1 MRASCDKPWRLARG
15 TRQQAARALSTPH
28 WMAHGHS
35 PLPTSFCFLV
45 PDPTCLAWFGA
56 NLMPVLPVKYSR
68 EPYLR
73 ADGHDCF
80 PTRVE
85 SGLVQ
90 MPPGRGEQGHAASQD
105 DKMTDGGL
113 DGSQV
118 SPHAHPLT
126 RPEFPS
132 SHLPLLCLES
142 FPRQWNHGHESTK
155 ETREGTKDRHHGILS
170 RRDAI
175 DMAVKSRSAL
185 CTFLPVH
192 LTVCPSDTSDGI
204 RATESGQR

>member
-35 PLPTSFCFLV
+35 PLPNFFLLSCAGSDLSGMV
-45 PDPTCLAWFGA
+45 WSEPDACPACQIFKGA
-56 NLMPVLPVKYSR
+56 IFKGR
-68 EPYLR
+68 R
-73 ADGHDCF
+73 ARLF

-90 MPPGRGEQGHAASQD
+90 MRPGRGEQGHAASQD
-105 DKMTDGGL
+105 DKMADGGL

-118 SPHAHPLT
+118 NPHAHPLT

-155 ETREGTKDRHHGILS
+155 ETRERTKDRHHGILS

-175 DMAVKSRSAL
+175 DMAVKSRSGL
-185 CTFLPVH
+185 CTFLPR
-192 LTVCPSDTSDGI
+192 PSDSLSI
-204 RATESGQR
+204 